1 MKESATEAREI
12 REGFI
17 DLAAD
22 PYLVAEPCDS
32 KPLSEYPFA
41 GSDFLSLELV
51 QGTSMR
57 RAQDIAAS
65 LNANVCFLLI
75 TRFGDREDAI
85 RDVRQSAHVRS
96 IDAERFN
103 GWSECWRR
111 SRANDVG
118 GIREALVA
126 VQSVSADLLA
136 GWAKALQL
144 SGHNIL
150 KTFREDEDPHAKLSI
165 RDSPREVR
173 LIPDETF
180 REKGRVLHRGRV
192 AKEEGYKVG

>member
-12 REGFI
+12 QGFI

-65 LNANVCFLLI
+65 LNANVCFLSI

-85 RDVRQSAHVRS
+85 RDVRQSAQVRS
-96 IDAERFN
+96 IDAERFAMVV
-103 GWSECWRR
+103 GMLAEKVE
-111 SRANDVG
+111 ANDVG

-126 VQSVSADLLA
+126 VQSVRADLLA

-144 SGHNIL
+144 SNDIL
-150 KTFREDEDPHAKLSI
+150 KTFREDEDPHAKLSTRELPRSPPYSR
-165 RDSPREVR
+165 RDFSREGKTCTEAEW
-173 LIPDETF
+173 LKKKATKWDS
-180 REKGRVLHRGRV
+180 
-192 AKEEGYKVG
+192 